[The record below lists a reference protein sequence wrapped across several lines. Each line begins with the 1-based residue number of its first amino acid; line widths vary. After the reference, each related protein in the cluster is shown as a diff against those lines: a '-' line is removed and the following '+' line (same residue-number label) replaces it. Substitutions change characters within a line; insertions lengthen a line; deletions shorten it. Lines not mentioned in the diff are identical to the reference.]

1 MPGEPLRLLNK
12 ALHNQILVKL
22 KDGHEYI
29 GNLVKFD
36 QTMNLILVDAIEA
49 VNDGNP
55 VAKYGKILVR
65 GNNILYIRTGA

>member
-1 MPGEPLRLLNK
+1 MRLLNK

-29 GNLVKFD
+29 GNLMKFD
-36 QTMNLILVDAIEA
+36 QTMNLILIDAVEA
-49 VNDGNP
+49 VDDGNP

-65 GNNILYIRTGA
+65 GNNILYIKTSA